1 MNRIIKNTDDTIVI
15 SVYAWWFF
23 ALDSIKGPVL
33 MVGNFGKQTIDYI
46 SDFTDQ
52 LHILDLG
59 DHEYLQ
65 SENYNLVKLPEL
77 SNMKFNAILVNALNP
92 DVKIDNNVINVLIND
107 CMDDEHGKFCFIEK
121 NTSYLK
127 DHRAGYFYKF
137 ISIFNDFRLKELSLL
152 CENKS
157 LIKLPS
163 ISYDKFNPYESFS
176 ECLYSSNKNTF
187 NLKERVR
194 NWILKSRLS
203 RIFVNSNMW
212 LVSGSKS
219 SGFLH
224 DNLLKLVCEEKQLA
238 CKDYFFSRVLFKNGK
253 LILTFKH
260 RLDLSKSF
268 VAMLLYDDK
277 SVSQRNNEYAIIKHL
292 SQFEELN
299 ELLPQNYS
307 ILKYLGFNVVVMDE
321 CQGVTVDLKSKNLN
335 EMTLD
340 AFDKLIRLSNMT
352 RAEFS
357 LKSSVLSWFEVVKSR
372 APDCN
377 DDFKVISKVLDK
389 FNTNLSVCMHGD
401 SKLENFVLDNNFKVK
416 SIIDWEQAIVN
427 GVPLIDVYY
436 LIAYNYQTINGCQFS
451 RAYQYLSQNEINQ
464 TEKGMVDRYCQE
476 IGLSND
482 DKQMLLIVFFIHH
495 YSCRFHAATDDA
507 YEYSDFKKSLS
518 NVIKL
523 IEGAE

>member
-1 MNRIIKNTDDTIVI
+1 MNRIIKNTDDTVVI

-33 MVGNFGKQTIDYI
+33 MVGSFGKQTIDYI
-46 SDFTDQ
+46 SGFTDQ
-52 LHILDLG
+52 LHILDIG
-59 DHEYLQ
+59 DHQYLE
-65 SENYNLVKLPEL
+65 SDKYNLVKITDIA
-77 SNMKFNAILVNALNP
+77 NMKFNAILVNALNP
-92 DVKIDNNVINVLIND
+92 AVTIDDKIIDVLIND
-107 CMDDEHGKFCFIEK
+107 HMDDEHGKFCFIE
-121 NTSYLK
+121 NNASYLK
-127 DHRAGYFYKF
+127 DDRAGYFHKF
-137 ISIFNDFRLKELSLL
+137 ISIFNDFRLKELSHL
-152 CENKS
+152 CASKN

-176 ECLYSSNKNTF
+176 ECHYSSNKNTF
-187 NLKERVR
+187 NLKERIR
-194 NWILKSRLS
+194 SWILRSKLS

-212 LVSGSKS
+212 LVSNSKS

-224 DNLLKLVCEEKQLA
+224 QNLLKLVCEEKDIV
-238 CKDYFFSRVLFKNGK
+238 CNEYHFSRVLFRNGK
-253 LILTFKH
+253 LILTYKH
-260 RLDLSKSF
+260 NFDVAKSF

-277 SVSQRNNEYAIIKHL
+277 SVDQRDNEYATIKYL
-292 SQFEELN
+292 SQFDEIN

-340 AFDKLIRLSNMT
+340 AFDKLIRLSNIT

-357 LKSSVLSWFEVVKSR
+357 LKSMVVSWFEIVKSR
-372 APDCN
+372 APDCK
-377 DDFKVISKVLDK
+377 DDFEVLGKVLDK
-389 FNTNLSVCMHGD
+389 YNTNVSVCMHGD
-401 SKLENFVLDNNFKVK
+401 SKLENFVLDDNFEVK
-416 SIIDWEQAIVN
+416 NIIDWEQAIVK
-427 GVPLIDVYY
+427 GVPLIDVFY
-436 LIAYNYQTINGCQFS
+436 LIAYNYQTTNGCQFS

-464 TEKGMVDRYCQE
+464 TEQDMVDRYCRE

-482 DKQMLLIVFFIHH
+482 DKLFLLVVFFVHH
-495 YSCRFHAATDDA
+495 YSCRFHAATDDP

-523 IEGAE
+523 IEGSE